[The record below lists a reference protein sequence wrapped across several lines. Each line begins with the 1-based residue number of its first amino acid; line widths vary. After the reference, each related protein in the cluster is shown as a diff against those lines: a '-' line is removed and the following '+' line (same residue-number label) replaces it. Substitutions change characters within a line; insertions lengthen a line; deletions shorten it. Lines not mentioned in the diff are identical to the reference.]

1 MKKLSLVLFF
11 AAWAMSSF
19 AWADNGAKIEAE
31 KLLEAMNAEMIMQQ
45 SMERMLDLQI
55 RQNQNIAP
63 LRAVMLKFLEK
74 HMSYKSIKQD
84 LIDIYAAEFNEVELS
99 EMRKF
104 YETPTGKKAIEKM
117 PLLMSKGG
125 EIGSRRVQE
134 NMGELQQLI
143 KQELEKTQSKQ

>member
-1 MKKLSLVLFF
+1 MKKLSLLLFF
-11 AAWAMSSF
+11 TAWTISSA
-19 AWADNGAKIEAE
+19 AWADNGAKLEAE
-31 KLLEAMNAEMIMQQ
+31 KLLDAMNTEMIMQQ

-55 RQNQNIAP
+55 KQNQSIAP
-63 LRAVMLKFLEK
+63 LRGVMLKFLEK

-84 LIDIYAAEFNEVELS
+84 LIDIYAAEFNGTELS

-125 EIGSRRVQE
+125 EIGTRRVQE
-134 NMGELQQLI
+134 NMAELQQLI
-143 KQELEKTQSKQ
+143 KEELEKTQAKQ